1 MEFALGIGIIDW
13 ELGFGIRIGNLG
25 LELGIEIGDWDGM
38 GLGIGHWD
46 YGLVGR
52 ILHWNIVEHGGGWN
66 SRTLWRIEHSRR
78 RRLGLVGPENI
89 ALVQRQAMAACS
101 L

>member
-1 MEFALGIGIIDW
+1 MKLG
-13 ELGFGIRIGNLG
+13 RS
-25 LELGIEIGDWDGM
+25 
-38 GLGIGHWD
+38 
-46 YGLVGR
+46 GLVGR
-52 ILHWNIVEHGGGWN
+52 ILHWNIVEHGGGWNIAEHGGGWN

-101 L
+101 LLPRRHMLGR